1 MTVIGEILRSL
12 RLESGL
18 SLRDVKDLSKRLA
31 ATWHLCTLSQCPSSL
46 GSGVCELI
54 SDLAGMG
61 GRQDDVVE
69 PIRLRSANL
78 VDVAAEKFPFVSV
91 PIR

>member
-1 MTVIGEILRSL
+1 VTVIGEILRSL

-18 SLRDVKDLSKRLA
+18 SLRDVKDWSKRLA

-46 GSGVCELI
+46 GSGVCELF
-54 SDLAGMG
+54 SDSAGMG
-61 GRQDDVVE
+61 GRQGDVVE